1 MAKPSE
7 ILRVAG
13 RPIAYYPSLTKLT
26 GGVTATVFLCQLL
39 YWQGKGADQDGWIYK
54 NQKEWEDETGLSETE
69 QRHARKILGLLRV
82 LDEREA
88 GIPCRLWY
96 RVNTDRLDELWEK
109 MLDNKKA
116 ETLATSSDKSSE
128 PVAINP
134 RNKKTETMSTITETT
149 QRLPEKTTE
158 IAPIQ
163 AQPVRRNR
171 KPLCEAN
178 QVHWDT
184 TKRRLNDKQLA
195 AIEATVTDVPLWQH
209 LLDDWLMCGY
219 NPGNVN
225 GLLAAYQAG
234 GLKTGRSQG
243 GSYAGN
249 RRHSQPDDTDSGW
262 GVAPGTVRWAD
273 GAKPLDDDL
282 FPVQGGGV
290 GGAGQTTP

>member
-1 MAKPSE
+1 MRVIRSEPFAWISRALFQEHARNMGPFGVTIYMALACYANNETQNAWPSAATISE
-7 ILRVAG
+7 I
-13 RPIAYYPSLTKLT
+13 T
-26 GGVTATVFLCQLL
+26 G
-39 YWQGKGADQDGWIYK
+39 I
-54 NQKEWEDETGLSETE
+54 SE
-69 QRHARKILGLLRV
+69 RKVR
-82 LDEREA
+82 
-88 GIPCRLWY
+88 
-96 RVNTDRLDELWEK
+96 TTLDELVVGGYLKETKQEGRTTIYNMQDTPAPHAPLPLHAVQGTPAPHAPELEEVTTRKNKTKDCETAQNAVSRDCEK
-109 MLDNKKA
+109 
-116 ETLATSSDKSSE
+116 
-128 PVAINP
+128 
-134 RNKKTETMSTITETT
+134 
-149 QRLPEKTTE
+149 
-158 IAPIQ
+158 
-163 AQPVRRNR
+163 RRNR